1 MNILQYGNNPYF
13 TDEFNALGHR
23 VFRAGERADCDLRLT
38 SVISAQRLCDI
49 CAGKGFAPDIFFHA
63 DDSCLPH
70 LFYVEELK
78 IPSVFFSI
86 DTYCHVWHG
95 PYSRAFDRVLYA
107 QGEEKEKFPEHAEH
121 FPLFAKKFSPFES
134 RKEWTENRRI
144 PVAFVGTLGHKNN
157 PDRETFFTLYKAFMP
172 IFITKGNFEP
182 VFRQARIILNQSA
195 AGELNFR
202 TFEAMALGCACLAD
216 NMPTDKNNI
225 ASIFTFGENSLP
237 AYPRGDV
244 AKAVDYSVHWLSEE
258 KEEALYEL
266 AMRGRQLVLEK
277 HSAKVRA
284 ARLDE
289 IFREL
294 AAGSA
299 VRDRLNTLAERRQAV
314 GRAYAL
320 LAQQEVLDLSL
331 RRVYAALQK
340 KY

>member
-1 MNILQYGNNPYF
+1 
-13 TDEFNALGHR
+13 
-23 VFRAGERADCDLRLT
+23 
-38 SVISAQRLCDI
+38 
-49 CAGKGFAPDIFFHA
+49 
-63 DDSCLPH
+63 
-70 LFYVEELK
+70 
-78 IPSVFFSI
+78 
-86 DTYCHVWHG
+86 
-95 PYSRAFDRVLYA
+95 
-107 QGEEKEKFPEHAEH
+107 
-121 FPLFAKKFSPFES
+121 
-134 RKEWTENRRI
+134 
-144 PVAFVGTLGHKNN
+144 
-157 PDRETFFTLYKAFMP
+157 MP

-331 RRVYAALQK
+331 RRVYAVLQK